1 MSQESV
7 VNIPE
12 LSSLAICRSPVADK
26 EYMSNEAIL
35 KKVSNSLF
43 TDLQK
48 FKFSIQRIFQGF

>member
-26 EYMSNEAIL
+26 EYMCNEAIL

-43 TDLQK
+43 IDLQK
-48 FKFSIQRIFQGF
+48 FKFLFQRIFQ